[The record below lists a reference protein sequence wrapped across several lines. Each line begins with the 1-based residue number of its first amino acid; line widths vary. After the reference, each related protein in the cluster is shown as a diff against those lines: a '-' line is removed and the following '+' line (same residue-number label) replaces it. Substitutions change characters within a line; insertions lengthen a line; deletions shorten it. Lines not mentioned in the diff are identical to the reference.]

1 MHILCALYIGAYV
14 HMHACV
20 HTCTH
25 THRLLLQQQGER
37 IRAAIED
44 GLCGLALWR
53 SAQAP
58 WQELFLLSMPEMRL
72 PLPCTVL

>member
-1 MHILCALYIGAYV
+1 MCIIHMCICA
-14 HMHACV
+14 HACMCAHV
-20 HTCTH
+20 RTH